1 MSRQAR
7 RDTAPEVTLRK
18 LLHAAGLR
26 FRVAYPVPSLP
37 RRSIDI
43 AFTRARVAVFVHG
56 CFWHGCPT
64 HGTQPKAN
72 AAWWSAKIARN
83 VDRDEETEAHLLR
96 QGWTTATVWEHE
108 EPERAAERVTRL
120 VYSARGAL

>member
-7 RDTAPEVTLRK
+7 RDTAPEVAIRRV
-18 LLHAAGLR
+18 LHARGLR
-26 FRVAYPVPSLP
+26 FRVAYPVPGMS
-37 RRSIDI
+37 RRTIDI

-72 AAWWSAKIARN
+72 AAWWAAKIARN
-83 VDRDEETEAHLLR
+83 IARDEETEAHLRAQTWHPL
-96 QGWTTATVWEHE
+96 TVWEHE
-108 EPERAAERVTRL
+108 DPSRAAERVARL
-120 VYSARGAL
+120 LESVRRP